1 MAKNKTAK
9 GFRIYHW
16 SCDETETDS
25 YYLGELTLEKLKK
38 IARGLLSWM
47 NDRQFKDVHFDADLS
62 RFQWY
67 GDLGTDYYVEEIEF
81 KEI

>member
-1 MAKNKTAK
+1 MKEIKR

-16 SCDETETDS
+16 VGDDIEIDG

-38 IARGLLSWM
+38 IARVLLDWM
-47 NDRQFKDVHFDADLS
+47 DDRQFKDVHFDADLS

-67 GDLGTDYYVEEIEF
+67 GDFDTDYYVEKIEF